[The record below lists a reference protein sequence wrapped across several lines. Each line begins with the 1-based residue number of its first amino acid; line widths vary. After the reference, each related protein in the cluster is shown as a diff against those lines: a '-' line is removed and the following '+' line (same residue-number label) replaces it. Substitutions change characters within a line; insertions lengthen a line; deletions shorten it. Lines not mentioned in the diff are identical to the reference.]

1 MKNDIENL
9 KSVFDQLFIQETM
22 KTVKLNMLT
31 NMVLGLYSET
41 LPEETWK
48 NIHRNFFSRL
58 KKEMNDAFNRMDQ
71 ETFNP
76 VSLRHKFDFDLLMSK
91 KLEDLDN

>member
-22 KTVKLNMLT
+22 NTVKLNMLT

-58 KKEMNDAFNRMDQ
+58 KEEMNDAFNRMDQ

-76 VSLRHKFDFDLLMSK
+76 ISLRHKFDFDLLMSK